1 MVSFTLADGSV
12 DTRRDNDFEI
22 AVRRKDLRAQQ
33 EKGGVLFI
41 DDAHQ
46 LDPAGEKPAR
56 QVLYRLADEMD
67 MRGGGLA
74 VVMAGYEKALYEQVL
89 LGYPNPSPDPNPN
102 PDPIP
107 NPNPNPDPSPH
118 PHPHPHP
125 NPNPNPNPVRAGA
138 RLQLRRAL
146 QPLPPAHGA
155 ARL

>member
-67 MRGGGLA
+67 KRGGGLA

-125 NPNPNPNPVRAGA
+125 HPNPHPKPYNPTLTTRV
-138 RLQLRRAL
+138 
-146 QPLPPAHGA
+146 
-155 ARL
+155 